1 MKWGF
6 FIDKVMSL
14 LREIQNDAV
23 NSKVKVSDLLRKCKI
38 LAARLGN
45 DNFKIWIDSE
55 LNGYTS
61 NESLPAY
68 RILNVTSKGHFT
80 GVFGSSLRNV
90 DIPSVCFSI
99 EHHEDMTNSFLM
111 SPIAE
116 LEVLVGE
123 SLKKGK
129 NLRDPW
135 NTNFVALFG
144 GKIYKNYTCMQAW
157 KEISSSQVFGI
168 IDTIKT
174 KILNFVLE
182 IEMINKDAGDVEV
195 NSNPI
200 PQDKVSQIFNIN
212 VSGNVQNLASGNHQ
226 SNIQQEVA
234 NTQLPEDFI
243 KLISDLKQS
252 NIEDNI
258 ALEVEKRIEQLA
270 AVVGTSEYKSQYSDL
285 MSFVSNHV
293 TVLGFLA
300 PYIVMLTSYLI

>member
-1 MKWGF
+1 MGF
-6 FIDKVMSL
+6 FIEKVMSL

-23 NSKVKVSDLLRKCKI
+23 NSNVKVSDLLRKCKI
-38 LAARLGN
+38 LAYRLGN
-45 DNFKIWIDSE
+45 NDFKSWVEFE
-55 LNGYTS
+55 LNGYS
-61 NESLPAY
+61 KIEILPNY
-68 RILNVTSKGHFT
+68 RVLKVNSKGHFS
-80 GVFGSSLRNV
+80 GAFGSGLRNA
-90 DIPSVCFSI
+90 DMPIFCLPSELQENYSIARFS
-99 EHHEDMTNSFLM
+99 
-111 SPIAE
+111 SPIAT
-116 LEVLVGE
+116 LE
-123 SLKKGK
+123 SLSSSDSGVLTQ
-129 NLRDPW
+129 NW
-135 NTNFVALFG
+135 NPIILAKYGSSMYDGYNC
-144 GKIYKNYTCMQAW
+144 IQAW
-157 KEISSSQVFGI
+157 KIIPASAVIGI
-168 IDTIKT
+168 IDTVKT
-174 KILNFVLE
+174 KILNFALE
-182 IEMINKDAGDVEV
+182 IEMINKDAGDVEI